1 MLAKGIVQVEEF
13 DSLVVSQDGLSPYNF
28 IKNTLYNPE
37 ITTLACV
44 DGTGG
49 NRRVCYAEFVA
60 LPRFF
65 AEADPTD
72 LTISGSVFV
81 VRDGAR
87 VRRSLRM
94 ALPAPED
101 NNAENALAVSGRRAQ
116 VEGEEGSG
124 DFEVFASLESTADS
138 AAPGLTTAAAGLV
151 SMAVG
156 AAGEALMA

>member
-1 MLAKGIVQVEEF
+1 MQVEEF
-13 DSLVVSQDGLSPYNF
+13 NNLVVSQDDITDYNF
-28 IKNTLYNPE
+28 VKNTLHNPE
-37 ITTLACV
+37 ITTLGCV
-44 DGTGG
+44 EDGSSKG
-49 NRRVCYAEFVA
+49 RRVCYAKFVA

-65 AEADPTD
+65 AKADPTD

-81 VRDGAR
+81 VRDGSR

-94 ALPAPED
+94 TLPAPED
-101 NNAENALAVSGRRAQ
+101 NNAENALSVSGRRAQ
-116 VEGEEGSG
+116 AEGEEGSG